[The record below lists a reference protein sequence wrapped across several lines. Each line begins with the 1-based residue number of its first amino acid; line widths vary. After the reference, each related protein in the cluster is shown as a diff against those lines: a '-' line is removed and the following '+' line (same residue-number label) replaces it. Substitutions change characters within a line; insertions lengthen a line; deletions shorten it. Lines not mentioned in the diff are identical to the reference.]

1 MALESI
7 VDKVRTL
14 YVELERLSVLHEEL
28 MDTDVRESLHMS
40 LNYFFVWGNTLDK
53 LPISYG
59 MFSLEGDRSIARAV
73 DNFLLSVASTPE
85 LRKVSLGRDRLDLL
99 QNPNIITPEGCQY
112 DDFIG
117 HTGELLSP
125 EVLPEDLFEE
135 GDYDD

>member
-1 MALESI
+1 MVSESI
-7 VDKVRTL
+7 VDKIRTL
-14 YVELERLSVLHEEL
+14 YIELERLSALHEEL

-59 MFSLEGDRSIARAV
+59 MFSLEGDRSIARV
-73 DNFLLSVASTPE
+73 VNNFLLSVSSMSG
-85 LRKVSLGRDRLDLL
+85 LRGVSFGRDRLDLL
-99 QNPNIITPEGCQY
+99 QNPEIITPEGNQY

-117 HTGELLSP
+117 HTDELLLP
-125 EVLPEDLFEE
+125 EALPEDLFEE